1 LTVRPD
7 KINAKGKGLMTAYW
21 CEPKSEAKSS
31 KSASETSQTVTE
43 PEAEEHSP
51 VERQQLLIDWNVT
64 VFADLLRN
72 IVVHRTADL
81 TEQHLAK
88 VNRLKGL
95 GNPLDEVSEV
105 LTLPQPVQAPNQAL
119 ETVEISV
126 RVQSQL
132 HNLIVEV
139 ASLYRANPFHN
150 FEHASHVSMSVSKIL
165 NRFETGRS
173 SRNIAADPLTH
184 FAIVFATLIH
194 DLDHPGVSN
203 AQLVAEQMPVAIK
216 YQGRSVAEQN
226 SVDMAWNLLMKSRY
240 TELRNCICSTTKE
253 LQQLR
258 QIVVNVVMATDLF
271 DKQLKAMRESR
282 WEISFGSDRANQQR
296 VEQAGDENRRAAVIL
311 DLIIQASDVSHTMQ
325 HFTIYKQWNMRLLEE
340 MYSAYASGRTKINPL
355 EGWYEGELWFFDNN
369 IIPLA
374 RKLSKCGVFGVSCD
388 EFLDYAN
395 DNRLE
400 WELKGREIVQEA
412 ADTFKEA
419 HRATVRAEQ
428 SYGPQL
434 VAC

>member
-1 LTVRPD
+1 
-7 KINAKGKGLMTAYW
+7 MTAYW

-51 VERQQLLIDWNVT
+51 AERQQLLIDWNVT

-72 IVVHRTADL
+72 IVMHRTTDS
-81 TEQHLAK
+81 TEQHLK

-105 LTLPQPVQAPNQAL
+105 LSLPQPGQVPNRSL
-119 ETVEISV
+119 EEVEISI

-132 HNLIVEV
+132 HDLIVEV
-139 ASLYRANPFHN
+139 AGLYRANPFHN

-165 NRFETGRS
+165 NRIESCRS
-173 SRNIAADPLTH
+173 SQIIAADPLTH
-184 FAIVFATLIH
+184 FAIVFAALIH

-226 SVDMAWNLLMKSRY
+226 SVDTAWNLLTKSRY
-240 TELRNCICSTTKE
+240 TELRSCICPTTKE
-253 LQQLR
+253 LRRFR

-271 DKQLKAMRESR
+271 DNQLKAMRESR
-282 WEISFGSDRANQQR
+282 WEKSFGSDKATQQR
-296 VEQAGDENRRAAVIL
+296 VEQAENDNRRAAVIL
-311 DLIIQASDVSHTMQ
+311 DLVIQASDVSHTMQ

-340 MYSAYASGRTKINPL
+340 MYSAFANGRTATNPL
-355 EGWYEGELWFFDNN
+355 DGWYEGELWFFDNY

-400 WELKGREIVQEA
+400 WEIKGREIVQEA
-412 ADTFKEA
+412 AEMFKEA
-419 HRATVRAEQ
+419 RKATVRVQQ